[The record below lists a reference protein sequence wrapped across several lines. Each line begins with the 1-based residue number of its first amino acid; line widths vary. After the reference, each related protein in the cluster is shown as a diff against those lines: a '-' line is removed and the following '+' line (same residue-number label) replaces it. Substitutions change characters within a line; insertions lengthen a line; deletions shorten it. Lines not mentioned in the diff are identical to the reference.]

1 MYQFSE
7 TFWDARKSFSEILR
21 NWISFYGPPGGLKPM
36 WMNSNQLYYW
46 ELTPHPFA

>member
-36 WMNSNQLYYW
+36 D
-46 ELTPHPFA
+46 ELEPMILL